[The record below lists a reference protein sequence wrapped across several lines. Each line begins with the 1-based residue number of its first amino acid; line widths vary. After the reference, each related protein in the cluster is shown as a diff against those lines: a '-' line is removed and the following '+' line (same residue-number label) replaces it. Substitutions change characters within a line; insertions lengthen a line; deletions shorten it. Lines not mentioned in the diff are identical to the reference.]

1 MGAMSF
7 ISSIFS
13 GGVGDVVEK
22 VGDAIHK
29 NVTSDKERMALD
41 NEAKK
46 AEQDF
51 EIRLAQMDTDLAKG
65 QIDVNLEEAKSP
77 HLFVAGWR
85 PFIGWLCGITLGIM
99 FIPKCIVMTTF
110 WGYQAYRNLHGD
122 GGQPMPQ
129 LPDFPDLG
137 AGEMMGLVSAMLGL
151 GGLRTFEKVKGVAST
166 GIRVFNK

>member
-1 MGAMSF
+1 MGVTSF
-7 ISSIFS
+7 ISSFFS

-29 NVTSDKERMALD
+29 NVTTDKERMALE

-51 EIRLAQMDTDLAKG
+51 EIRLAQMDTDLALG
-65 QIDVNLEEAKSP
+65 QIEVNKAEAQNP

-85 PFIGWLCGITLGIM
+85 PFIGWLCGVILGVM
-99 FIPKCIVMTTF
+99 YLPKCIVLTIF
-110 WGYQAYRNLHGD
+110 WGLKAYRGLHGD
-122 GGQPMPQ
+122 SAPMPD
-129 LPDFPDLG
+129 LPEFPDLG
-137 AGEMMGLVSAMLGL
+137 SGEIMGLVSAMLGL
-151 GGLRTFEKVKGVAST
+151 GSLRTFEKVKGVASS

>member
-1 MGAMSF
+1 MGVTGF
-7 ISSIFS
+7 ISSLFS

-29 NVTSDKERMALD
+29 NVTTDKERIALE

-51 EIRLAQMDTDLAKG
+51 ELRVAQMDTDLAKG
-65 QIDVNLEEAKSP
+65 QIDVNKVEAQNP

-85 PFIGWLCGITLGIM
+85 PFIGWLSGIVLGIM
-99 FIPKCIVMTTF
+99 YIPKCVVLTIF
-110 WGYQAYRNLHGD
+110 WAIQAYHSMRGTA
-122 GGQPMPQ
+122 GPAPQ
-129 LPDFPDLG
+129 LPSFPDLG
-137 AGEMMGLVSAMLGL
+137 SNEILGLLGAMLGL
-151 GGLRTFEKVKGVAST
+151 GGMRTWEKVKGVETT

>member
-1 MGAMSF
+1 MGTMSF
-7 ISSIFS
+7 ISSLFS

-65 QIDVNLEEAKSP
+65 QIDINLEESKNP

-85 PFIGWLCGITLGIM
+85 PFIGWLCGITIGIM
-99 FIPKCIVMTTF
+99 FIPKCIVMTVF
-110 WGYQAYRNLHGD
+110 WGCQAYRNMHG
-122 GGQPMPQ
+122 GGQP
-129 LPDFPDLG
+129 LPDLPEFPDLG
-137 AGEMMGLVSAMLGL
+137 AGQMMGLVSAMLGL
-151 GGLRTFEKVKGVAST
+151 GGLRTWEKVKGVEST

>member
-1 MGAMSF
+1 MGAVSF
-7 ISSIFS
+7 ISTLFS

-29 NVTSDKERMALD
+29 NVTTDKERLALD

-51 EIRLAQMDTDLAKG
+51 EVRLAQMDTDLAKG
-65 QIDVNLEEAKSP
+65 QIDINLEEAKSP

-110 WGYQAYRNLHGD
+110 WACHAYRSLHGD
-122 GGQPMPQ
+122 GTPMPD
-129 LPDFPDLG
+129 LPPFPDLG
-137 AGEMMGLVSAMLGL
+137 SGEMMGLVSAMLGL
-151 GGLRTFEKVKGVAST
+151 GSLRTFEKVKGVAST